1 MTIEFSQIETPPPQ
15 FLTLIFFRLM
25 DLEPV
30 NISKISFLKILSGLR
45 VFFVFF
51 LFFFCFFLVLFLF
64 FTHTQ
69 YTLHTRYSRQVKIDN
84 QTNESIQFFTFH

>member
-45 VFFVFF
+45 VFFC
-51 LFFFCFFLVLFLF
+51 FFCFFCFFFVFCLF